1 MKPSMSAGAAPSAVT
16 SASRIDTLALV
27 AGLLTVTLWGSA
39 FVGIRAAGV
48 AFSPGSLALGR
59 LIVSSLLL
67 GAVALVR
74 REPLPKLRDLRSIA
88 AYGVLWLAV
97 YSICLNAAERI
108 VDAGTAALLINTG
121 PLLIAVL
128 AGTFLHEGFPR
139 GLFGGLAVAFAG
151 SLMIGFAT
159 SQSGTRAALGV
170 LLLGAAVL
178 SYSVAVIVQKSVSS
192 RVSSFQITWLGVTAA
207 TIACLPFSGALAA
220 DVTHA
225 NLAAIGWVTYLGAF
239 PTALGFATW
248 AFALRRTSAGRMA
261 SLTYLAPV
269 VAVVLGWALLG
280 EKPPWLGLAGGAL
293 CLTGVYLARRR

>member
-1 MKPSMSAGAAPSAVT
+1 LSESTAPSAVT
-16 SASRIDTLALV
+16 TAGRIDTLALT

-59 LIVSSLLL
+59 LIVSSVLL
-67 GAVALVR
+67 GGVALVR
-74 REPLPKLRDLRSIA
+74 REALPRRGDLLPIA
-88 AYGVLWLAV
+88 TYGVLWLAG
-97 YSICLNAAERI
+97 YSVTLNAAERI

-139 GLFGGLAVAFAG
+139 GLFAGLAVAFAG
-151 SLMIGFAT
+151 SLLIGFAT
-159 SQSGTRAALGV
+159 AQAGTRAGLGI
-170 LLLGAAVL
+170 LLLAVATL

-192 RVSSFQITWLGVTAA
+192 RVSSFQVTWLGVTAA
-207 TIACLPFSGALAA
+207 TIACLPFSASLVA
-220 DVTHA
+220 DATHA
-225 NLAAIGWVTYLGAF
+225 GLAAIGWVVYLGAF
-239 PTALGFATW
+239 PTAVGFATW

-269 VAVVLGWALLG
+269 VAVALGWALLG
-280 EKPPWLGLAGGAL
+280 EKPPWLALAGGTL

>member
-1 MKPSMSAGAAPSAVT
+1 M
-16 SASRIDTLALV
+16 DTLALA
-27 AGLLTVTLWGSA
+27 AGLWTVTLWGSA
-39 FVGIRAAGV
+39 FVGIRVAGT

-67 GAVALVR
+67 GGVALVR
-74 REPLPKLRDLRSIA
+74 REPLPERRDILSIA
-88 AYGVLWLAV
+88 AYGVLWLAI
-97 YSICLNAAERI
+97 YSITLNAAERI

-128 AGTFLHEGFPR
+128 AGLFLHEGFPR

-159 SQSGTRAALGV
+159 AQSGTRAWLGI
-170 LLLGAAVL
+170 LLLAVAVL
-178 SYSVAVIVQKSVSS
+178 SYSVAVIVQKSVSL
-192 RVSSFQITWLGVTAA
+192 RVSPFQVTWLGVTAA
-207 TIACLPFSGALAA
+207 TIACLPFSPALAA
-220 DVTHA
+220 DATHA
-225 NLAAIGWVTYLGAF
+225 NLAALGWVIYLGAF

-269 VAVVLGWALLG
+269 VAVVLGWVLLG
-280 EKPPWLGLAGGAL
+280 EKTPWLVLIGGGL
-293 CLTGVYLARRR
+293 CLAGVYLARRR

>member
-1 MKPSMSAGAAPSAVT
+1 MSASAVQT
-16 SASRIDTLALV
+16 SVKPASRIDTLALL
-27 AGLLTVTLWGSA
+27 AGMLTVTLWGSA

-59 LIVSSLLL
+59 LVVSSVLL
-67 GAVALVR
+67 GAVALAVH
-74 REPLPKLRDLRSIA
+74 REPLPKRRDLLLIA
-88 AYGVLWLAV
+88 AYGVLWLAI
-97 YSICLNAAERI
+97 YSISLNAAERI
-108 VDAGTAALLINTG
+108 VDAGTAALLVNTG

-159 SQSGTRAALGV
+159 SQSGTRAVLGI
-170 LLLGAAVL
+170 LLLAVAVL
-178 SYSVAVIVQKSVSS
+178 SYSVAVVVQKSVSS

-207 TIACLPFSGALAA
+207 TIACLPFSGTLVA
-220 DVTHA
+220 DVAHA
-225 NLAAIGWVTYLGAF
+225 NLAAIGWVLYLGAF

-269 VAVVLGWALLG
+269 VAVLLGWALLD
-280 EKPPWLGLAGGAL
+280 EKPPWLALAGGAL
-293 CLTGVYLARRR
+293 CLMGVYLARRK